1 MPLFKLFKVMPA
13 NVSARLRRQ
22 YNLRG
27 GKKMRH
33 FWKNALGLVMALT
46 MFACLGACAWADV
59 SWSGDV
65 YFSTDE
71 TIYDDVQVNGN
82 VTVHLSGSAK
92 VVIEDFLSGSA
103 GSSLTIEGNG
113 TLHAID
119 GIHVPGIIT
128 VNSGKLGAGSQGE
141 TSDSVVCKQVI
152 INGGSLSGYGG
163 SGPYSTGLRADSV
176 TVNGGSLYASSNA
189 DGIVAHSVVIAGGE
203 VTAESGNEGIAG
215 IDADSADISG
225 GTVTVEGRIEA
236 DSITISGG
244 QITIKDYGGAIY
256 SPSVALSLANA
267 ADYIDLTV
275 DSPDPASSI
284 FNSEASVT
292 ISGSLKGDDGKIYSS
307 ANAADLKP
315 LQHIRLT
322 LLTGTFTVDYKP
334 GEGKGDSYSYTGIA
348 YGSEHTVDPC
358 GFAAPEG
365 KEFDCWQSSDG
376 KTYKPGS
383 KVSITSNL
391 TLTALWK
398 EEGSSSGEKT
408 GTTTG
413 DIVFIGGFESGSE
426 EWYGGYVP
434 PQAYRVIL
442 DPMQNGSA
450 ALGLLSGESTTT
462 EMYVYPT
469 TTVFVFPNPAPGYAL
484 DKIIWSLIDGSAS
497 YDITEA
503 KNLVMPAM
511 DVVVHVTFKP
521 AG

>member
-1 MPLFKLFKVMPA
+1 MPLFKVMPA
-13 NVSARLRRQ
+13 NISARLRRQ
-22 YNLRG
+22 YILQG
-27 GKKMRH
+27 GKKMRR

-46 MFACLGACAWADV
+46 MFACFGACAWADV

-65 YFSTDE
+65 YFPADE
-71 TIYDDVQVNGN
+71 TIGGGVQVNGN
-82 VTVHLSGSAK
+82 VTVHLSNGAK
-92 VVIEDFLSGSA
+92 VEVTKMILGSA

-113 TLHAID
+113 TLEADD
-119 GIHVPGIIT
+119 GINVPAIT
-128 VNSGKLGAGSQGE
+128 VNSGELMAGNHGE
-141 TSDSVVCKQVI
+141 TSDSVVCDQFI
-152 INGGSLSGYGG
+152 INGGSLSAYGG
-163 SGPYSTGLRADSV
+163 TGPYSTGLRADSV

-189 DGIVAHSVVIAGGE
+189 DGIAAHSIVIAGGE
-203 VTAESGNEGIAG
+203 VTAKSGNEGSTG
-215 IDADSADISG
+215 INAAKTDISG
-225 GTVTVEGRIEA
+225 GTVTVEGRIDA
-236 DSITISGG
+236 DSVTISGG
-244 QITIKDYGGAIY
+244 KVTIEGYGGAIDA
-256 SPSVALSLANA
+256 PSVTFSLSNA

-275 DSPDPASSI
+275 TTDNIFSP
-284 FNSEASVT
+284 EASIT
-292 ISGSLKGDDGKIYSS
+292 ISGCLKGDDGKVYSNT
-307 ANAADLKP
+307 NAADLKP

-322 LLTGTFTVDYKP
+322 LSTGTFTVDYKP

-365 KEFDCWQSSDG
+365 KEFDCWQGSDG

-383 KVSITSNL
+383 KISITSNL

-398 EEGSSSGEKT
+398 EEGSSGKKT
-408 GTTTG
+408 GTITG
-413 DIVFIGGFESGSE
+413 DIVFIGGGSGGGTE

-434 PQAYRVIL
+434 PRAYRVIL
-442 DPMQNGSA
+442 DPVQNGSA

-469 TTVFVFPNPAPGYAL
+469 TTVCVFPNPAPGYVL
-484 DKIIWSLIDGSAS
+484 DQIIWSLIDGSAS

>member
-1 MPLFKLFKVMPA
+1 
-13 NVSARLRRQ
+13 
-22 YNLRG
+22 
-27 GKKMRH
+27 MRH
-33 FWKNALGLVMALT
+33 FWKNTLGLVLVFAL
-46 MFACLGACAWADV
+46 FVCLGACAWADV

-92 VVIEDFLSGSA
+92 VVIEDLLSGSA

-128 VNSGKLGAGSQGE
+128 VNSGNVKAGNQGE

-163 SGPYSTGLRADSV
+163 SGPYSTGLQAESV

-365 KEFDCWQSSDG
+365 KEFDCWQGSDG

-398 EEGSSSGEKT
+398 EEGSSGEKT

-413 DIVFIGGFESGSE
+413 DIVFIGGFDGGSE

-442 DPMQNGSA
+442 DPVQNGSA

-469 TTVFVFPNPAPGYAL
+469 TTVSVFPNPAPGYVL

-503 KNLVMPAM
+503 KTLVMPAM

>member
-1 MPLFKLFKVMPA
+1 
-13 NVSARLRRQ
+13 
-22 YNLRG
+22 
-27 GKKMRH
+27 MRH
-33 FWKNALGLVMALT
+33 FWKNTLGLVLVFAL
-46 MFACLGACAWADV
+46 FVCLGACAWADV

-82 VTVHLSGSAK
+82 VTVHLSGGAK
-92 VVIEDFLSGSA
+92 VKVTEMIMGSA
-103 GSSLTIEGNG
+103 GSGLTIEGNG

-128 VNSGKLGAGSQGE
+128 VNSGNVKAGNQGE

-163 SGPYSTGLRADSV
+163 SGPYSTGLRAESV

-244 QITIKDYGGAIY
+244 QITIKEYGGAIY

-334 GEGKGDSYSYTGIA
+334 GEGKPT
-348 YGSEHTVDPC
+348 
-358 GFAAPEG
+358 AA
-365 KEFDCWQSSDG
+365 
-376 KTYKPGS
+376 
-383 KVSITSNL
+383 SIPSTHAALPRPRARNL
-391 TLTALWK
+391 TAGRAATAKPISPAPKSQLPRILLSPLYGRK
-398 EEGSSSGEKT
+398 KAAAAARKPAPPPGTSS
-408 GTTTG
+408 
-413 DIVFIGGFESGSE
+413 
-426 EWYGGYVP
+426 
-434 PQAYRVIL
+434 L
-442 DPMQNGSA
+442 SA
-450 ALGLLSGESTTT
+450 ALK
-462 EMYVYPT
+462 
-469 TTVFVFPNPAPGYAL
+469 AA
-484 DKIIWSLIDGSAS
+484 
-497 YDITEA
+497 A
-503 KNLVMPAM
+503 KNGTAAM
-511 DVVVHVTFKP
+511 SLRRRT
-521 AG
+521 A